1 MARMAAPFLKVPML
15 PVRDNVPSGKM
26 TTDQRW
32 ARCSFN
38 RSNAGRAP
46 PARGIGNVLI
56 NSWVRTASHL
66 RLKIESAAATT
77 KARKRKDQEGL
88 QHGAGAADRSAL
100 GPGGN
105 RHGRRA
111 CGSQFSP
118 PPAGRPAKVG

>member
-1 MARMAAPFLKVPML
+1 MAAPFLKVPML
-15 PVRDNVPSGKM
+15 PVRDSVPSGKI

-32 ARCSFN
+32 ARWSFN

-77 KARKRKDQEGL
+77 KARKRK
-88 QHGAGAADRSAL
+88 RL
-100 GPGGN
+100 G
-105 RHGRRA
+105 RA
-111 CGSQFSP
+111 CSQHTP
-118 PPAGRPAKVG
+118 PRALAWFEDE